1 MRFAKASEVEQI
13 CYEFK
18 LADYPRGLDRA
29 LVNDLFNGVPPY
41 TKQEE
46 EENGIVINVNFLE
59 GTRIAHDARLQIT
72 GNLTKPGR
80 FFSARTD
87 LGPKHRRTE
96 RSAIVTSQLAKIMK
110 RSPIYFET
118 FRSKLALD
126 VLHGIGPSA
135 WDREDFWC
143 PDGMGIEDVLI
154 PANTLLTMKNLP
166 FFALYHS
173 YTGPELMKMTRD
185 RKVATGAGWN
195 MDLVDKCIEYIDAEA
210 TSLMGTNWPEVWSP
224 EKMAERVKGDGGF
237 YAGDQV
243 PTIDCFDFYFWD
255 DEDKEEGWK
264 RRIILDSW
272 STPSGMGQPM
282 GWNSKVDFA
291 RNQFLFSSGS
301 RKVASCWREIVTFQ
315 FADLSAVAP
324 FRYHSVRSI
333 GYLLYAVCNLQNRLR
348 CKFSESVFESLMMYF
363 RVKSGDDA
371 ERALKIELANRGFI
385 DESVQFIPA
394 AERFQVNANLV
405 ELLLNSHQEI
415 ITQNTSSYV
424 QNTASGGKDRTEKTK
439 FQVMAEIQ
447 AMNAMIASGLQQAYR
462 YQEFEYHEIFR
473 RFMLKH
479 SRDPDVKEFR
489 SNCLARG
496 VPESMLSVEA
506 WELEPERVLGAGNKT
521 LEMAIAEQ
529 LMQFRSLYDPE
540 PQRQILRMA
549 TFATTNDPG
558 MTDLLVPDKPE
569 KVTDSVHDAE
579 LATGT
584 LMMGLPVELKTGM
597 NHIEYV
603 NTMLKGLALV
613 IQKAQKKGG
622 MATQDEIAGMGN
634 LAQHIEQHIKLVEQD
649 EHEKARVKKWN
660 DALKQMMNLVKA
672 FAQRLQEQ
680 MKKQQE
686 AQGQGTDPKDIAKVK
701 AIELMGQT
709 KAKIASQSH
718 AQKTAQRQLQWEM
731 EQKREEQ
738 GKQSEQAQAH
748 QERVMDVRAEHAKTS
763 MGLQADRVKTRLDLS
778 KQRAEHRMELERHRE
793 ESKIDLEN
801 AKKLAKVKPKT
812 AKKEK

>member
-1 MRFAKASEVEQI
+1 
-13 CYEFK
+13 
-18 LADYPRGLDRA
+18 
-29 LVNDLFNGVPPY
+29 
-41 TKQEE
+41 
-46 EENGIVINVNFLE
+46 
-59 GTRIAHDARLQIT
+59 
-72 GNLTKPGR
+72 
-80 FFSARTD
+80 
-87 LGPKHRRTE
+87 
-96 RSAIVTSQLAKIMK
+96 
-110 RSPIYFET
+110 
-118 FRSKLALD
+118 
-126 VLHGIGPSA
+126 
-135 WDREDFWC
+135 
-143 PDGMGIEDVLI
+143 
-154 PANTLLTMKNLP
+154 
-166 FFALYHS
+166 
-173 YTGPELMKMTRD
+173 
-185 RKVATGAGWN
+185 
-195 MDLVDKCIEYIDAEA
+195 
-210 TSLMGTNWPEVWSP
+210 MGTNWPEVWSP

-291 RNQFLFSSGS
+291 RNQFLFSSG
-301 RKVASCWREIVTFQ
+301 
-315 FADLSAVAP
+315 
-324 FRYHSVRSI
+324 I

-462 YQEFEYHEIFR
+462 YQEFEYQEIFR

-489 SNCLARG
+489 ANCMARG
-496 VPESMLSVEA
+496 VPESMLATDS

-529 LMQFRSLYDPE
+529 LMQYRSLYDPE
-540 PQRQILRMA
+540 PQRQILRDA
-549 TFATTNDPG
+549 TFAITNDPG
-558 MTDLLVPDKPE
+558 RTDLLVPDKPE

-613 IQKAQKKGG
+613 IKKAQKKGG

-634 LAQHIEQHIKLVEQD
+634 LAGHITQHIKLVEQD
-649 EHEKARVKKWN
+649 EHEKQRVKQWN
-660 DALKQMMNLVKA
+660 DALAKMMNMVKA

-686 AQGQGTDPKDIAKVK
+686 AQGAQGDPAAAAKVQ
-701 AIELMGQT
+701 ATMMMA
-709 KAKIASQSH
+709 KAKEANTRESH
-718 AQKTAQRQLQWEM
+718 AQKTAQRQVQFEL
-731 EQKREEQ
+731 EQKREDKKLMLEHQREAQREQ
-738 GKQSEQAQAH
+738 VEH
-748 QERVMDVRAEHAKTS
+748 QQRMMDVQAEHAKTR
-763 MGLQADRVKTRLDLS
+763 MGLQAEHVKTRLDLS